1 MNAPTLPAKIDA
13 LGRLWID
20 DDMLTEAQALAAVG
34 ALGRAALRCEHTF
47 PTFTASLAETA
58 IQITN
63 AINRRRQWIR
73 AQGERA

>member
-20 DDMLTEAQALAAVG
+20 DQLLTEAQALAAVG

-47 PTFTASLAETA
+47 PALCGPMAQA
-58 IQITN
+58 GIDITN
-63 AINRRRQWIR
+63 TINRRRQWIR